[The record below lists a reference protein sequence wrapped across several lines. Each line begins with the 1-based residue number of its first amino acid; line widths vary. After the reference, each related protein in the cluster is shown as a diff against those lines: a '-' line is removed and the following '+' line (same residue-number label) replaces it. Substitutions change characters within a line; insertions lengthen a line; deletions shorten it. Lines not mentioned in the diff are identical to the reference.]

1 MSSPREQIEAQV
13 RAALKAGEKE
23 KLSTLRLLLN
33 AIINERIRSGDE
45 VDESTFFGLV
55 HKRIKQRKD
64 STEQYLEGGRTD
76 LAEREQREIEILD
89 EYLPAA
95 VDAAEV
101 RSAIRAFIESEDL
114 SGPQAIGPIMKEMLA
129 RFSGRADGATI
140 NQIARELLAEDA

>member
-55 HKRIKQRKD
+55 HKMIKQRKD